1 MGAVTVAQRAA
12 VRGRLALCFQ
22 EVFTATARLRDGRQ
36 VPTDAG
42 VFRTHVKQLL
52 ATADETARRMGYPPE
67 FVKTS
72 VYATVA
78 LLDESML
85 KSAGPLSS
93 MWAGRPLQ
101 DEIFGDNVAGEAFFQ
116 QLQDLLSRQDSPYVA
131 DVLEVLLLC
140 LYLGFKGRYAASEAG
155 ELRHY
160 MRATHDKIT
169 RVRGGAGSPFA
180 PEAVLPKDEAVAV
193 KKDAVQRRLVLALAA
208 GGIGVGLTVI
218 LLRLIAI
225 GPGVTRIQ
233 DLLTNIGL

>member
-1 MGAVTVAQRAA
+1 MSVAQRIA

-22 EVFTATARLRDGRQ
+22 EIFTATARLRDGRQ

-42 VFRTHVKQLL
+42 VFRAHVKQLL

-85 KSAGPLSS
+85 SSASASLSAT
-93 MWAGRPLQ
+93 WAGRPLQ

-116 QLQDLLSRQDSPYVA
+116 QLQDLLSRQDSPFVA

-140 LYLGFKGRYAASEAG
+140 LHLGFKGRYAAVDSG
-155 ELRHY
+155 ELQHY
-160 MRATHDKIT
+160 MRATHDKIL
-169 RVRGGAGSPFA
+169 RVRGGGGAPFA
-180 PEAVLPKDEAVAV
+180 PDALPPQDEAVTV
-193 KKDAVQRRLVLALAA
+193 KEDAVQKRLVLAL
-208 GGIGVGLTVI
+208 GIGAVGIGLAVG
-218 LLRLIAI
+218 LLRLFSIS
-225 GPGVTRIQ
+225 PGVTRIQ